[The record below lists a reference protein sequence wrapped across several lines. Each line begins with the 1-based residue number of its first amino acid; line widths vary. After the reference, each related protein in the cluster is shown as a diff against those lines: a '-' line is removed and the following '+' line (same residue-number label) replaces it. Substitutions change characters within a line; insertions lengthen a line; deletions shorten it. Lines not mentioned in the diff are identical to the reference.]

1 MSFSQLAVIL
11 PFWILGLPLVIGI
24 IAWIK
29 PGHIRGFIPPD
40 RRNQRS
46 NLIGNPII
54 KAGDTVLFEG

>member
-1 MSFSQLAVIL
+1 MSLSQLAVIL

-24 IAWIK
+24 VAWMRSG
-29 PGHIRGFIPPD
+29 PIRGFIPPD

-46 NLIGNPII
+46 NIIGDPII